1 MQIAREFSPRT
12 PTDVDFFEFDFG
24 DCRAVNQY
32 GDVGA
37 ALADGETIVASPAP
51 SVAASIYAHAPQPT
65 APAALTVVGADIQDG
80 TTMPASR
87 VLTSVQA
94 GGTAGATYLL
104 SCTITTST
112 GRRITRSGIVL
123 TTTL

>member
-12 PTDVDFFEFDFG
+12 PTDVDFFLFDFG
-24 DCRAVNQY
+24 DCTAVNLY

-51 SVAASIYAHAPQPT
+51 AVAASVYAHATQP
-65 APAALTVVGADIQDG
+65 ASPAALTVVGADIQDG
-80 TTMPASR
+80 PTMPASR
-87 VLTSVQA
+87 VMTSVQA
-94 GGTAGATYLL
+94 GGTAEATYLL

-112 GRRITRSGIVL
+112 GRTITRSATVL
-123 TTTL
+123 TTSL